1 MVAKSNNVT
10 TNLNFSCVFSM
21 AQCIFSH
28 VFFNQKIRNTTA
40 FSWFGF
46 PSNFW
51 IKQVS
56 SSNTNIRDFSSHGF
70 FGKQSKFTKLKDELS
85 KNKALRPPFN
95 LAYFHISIRLKYTRK
110 DPKPFSAL
118 LKKLEKLPKT
128 SVENKNEVDY
138 SREDTKNPSDTVS
151 NVVSEDNYGNSGKL
165 QRKLQKLSSN
175 SFENKTDVEYS
186 KDIHKSSSNT
196 DVDLNFEDNN
206 KNSNK
211 LQGKLQKLNKKS
223 FDKKTDVGYS
233 KEVRKSSNDIP
244 PNFI

>member
-10 TNLNFSCVFSM
+10 TNLNFRRVFSM
-21 AQCIFSH
+21 AQSIFSH

-40 FSWFGF
+40 FSCFGF

-70 FGKQSKFTKLKDELS
+70 FGKQSKFTKLKDKLS

-118 LKKLEKLPKT
+118 LEKLCPASIARGPGPYNGYD
-128 SVENKNEVDY
+128 SV
-138 SREDTKNPSDTVS
+138 TVTWRRQL
-151 NVVSEDNYGNSGKL
+151 KPRF
-165 QRKLQKLSSN
+165 Q
-175 SFENKTDVEYS
+175 
-186 KDIHKSSSNT
+186 
-196 DVDLNFEDNN
+196 
-206 KNSNK
+206 
-211 LQGKLQKLNKKS
+211 
-223 FDKKTDVGYS
+223 
-233 KEVRKSSNDIP
+233 
-244 PNFI
+244 